1 MSRLD
6 KSRLELIGPAMRAP
20 IERGE
25 VAGLVALVAHGG
37 EVHVEVHGLRDL
49 KSGEPM
55 RRDTIF
61 RIASMTKAVTAAAA
75 MILVEETVLRLDDP
89 VNPWLPELANAKVL
103 RQIDSAIDDTVPARR
118 AITLRDLLTFTCGM
132 GLVFAPPGTF
142 PIQKAIEEAGFMP
155 GPNALQV
162 SPDEYMRRL
171 GALPLI
177 DQPGEQW
184 RYHTGSDVL
193 GVLIARAS
201 GMPFEV
207 FLQERIFAPLGMTD
221 TGFFVPEGKLDRLAT
236 GYGYD
241 DASKLVVVDEARG
254 RFAKPPLFPSGG
266 GGLVSTADDYLAFA
280 RMLLRGGEKVLSRAA
295 VELMMTDALTPAQKA
310 ASQFT
315 PGFFDNQSWAFG
327 GSVITRR
334 TGIATSPGQ
343 YGWVGGHGTLFSVD
357 RSNDLITVFLSQR
370 AMRHPS
376 DIPIGQDFQTLSYR
390 ALAD

>member
-1 MSRLD
+1 MLRLD
-6 KSRLELIGPAMRAP
+6 NARLELIGPAMRAP

-37 EVHVEVHGLRDL
+37 DIHVEVHGLRDL
-49 KSGEPM
+49 KSGEQM

-75 MILVEETVLRLDDP
+75 MILVEETILRLDDP
-89 VNPWLPELANAKVL
+89 VDPWLPELANRKVS
-103 RQIDSAIDDTVPARR
+103 RQIDGAVDDTVPARR
-118 AITLRDLLTFTCGM
+118 PITLRDLLTFTCGM
-132 GLVFAPPGTF
+132 GLVFAPPGTY

-162 SPDEYMRRL
+162 TQDEYMKRL

-193 GVLIARAS
+193 GVLIARAA
-201 GMPFEV
+201 GTPFDV
-207 FLQERIFAPLGMTD
+207 FLQERIFVPLGMTD
-221 TGFFVPEGKLDRLAT
+221 TGVYVPAAKQDRLAT

-241 DASKLVVVDEARG
+241 DAGKLVIVDEARG

-266 GGLVSTADDYLAFA
+266 AGLVSTADDYLAFA
-280 RMLLRGGEKVLSRAA
+280 RMLLRGGEGVLSRAA
-295 VELMMTDALTPAQKA
+295 VELMMTDALTTAQKA
-310 ASQFT
+310 ASRFT

-334 TGIATSPGQ
+334 TGLATSPGQ
-343 YGWVGGHGTLFSVD
+343 YGWVGGHGTLFGVD
-357 RSNDLITVFLSQR
+357 RSEDMITVFLSQR
-370 AMRHPS
+370 AMRHPW
-376 DIPIGQDFQTLSYR
+376 DISIGQDFQTLAYR

>member
-1 MSRLD
+1 MLRLD
-6 KSRLELIGPAMRAP
+6 NARLELIGPAMRAP
-20 IERGE
+20 IERGG

-37 EVHVEVHGLRDL
+37 DIHVEVHGLRNI
-49 KSGEPM
+49 KNGEPM

-89 VNPWLPELANAKVL
+89 VDPWLPELANRKVL
-103 RQIDSAIDDTVPARR
+103 RQIDGAVDNTVPAQRP
-118 AITLRDLLTFTCGM
+118 ITLRDLLTFTCGM

-155 GPNALQV
+155 GPNSLQV
-162 SPDEYMRRL
+162 TPDEYMKRL

-177 DQPGEQW
+177 DQPGQRW

-193 GVLIARAS
+193 GVLIARAA
-201 GMPFEV
+201 GTPFDV
-207 FLQERIFAPLGMTD
+207 FLQERIFVPLGMTD
-221 TGFFVPEGKLDRLAT
+221 TGFCVPAAKLDRLAT

-241 DASKLVVVDEARG
+241 DAGKLVIVDEARG
-254 RFAKPPLFPSGG
+254 RFAKPPLFSSGG
-266 GGLVSTADDYLAFA
+266 AGLVSTVDDYLAFA
-280 RMLLRGGEKVLSRAA
+280 RMLLRGGEGVLSRAA

-310 ASQFT
+310 ASRFT

-334 TGIATSPGQ
+334 TGLATSPGQ
-343 YGWVGGHGTLFSVD
+343 YGWVGGHGTLFGVD
-357 RSNDLITVFLSQR
+357 RSEDMITVFLTQR
-370 AMRHPS
+370 AMRHPW
-376 DIPIGQDFQTLSYR
+376 DIPSGQDFQTLAYR